1 MAENRKQRAIPI
13 SAKTTLP
20 FWDGIEA
27 GKLMLQYD
35 PDENVYQFYP
45 RAGSV
50 KTGRRNLVWRE
61 ASGVGT
67 IYSFTE
73 TYVPIAGFEE
83 RTPYLLAMVELEEGV
98 RILANLINVSA
109 PTISVGMPV
118 KVAFETITDEQ
129 DYFCFEPA

>member
-1 MAENRKQRAIPI
+1 MAKNKKQRAIPI
-13 SAKTTLP
+13 STQTTQP
-20 FWDGIEA
+20 FWDGIGA

-61 ASGVGT
+61 ASGQGT

-73 TYVPIAGFEE
+73 THVPTAGFEE
-83 RTPYLLAMVELEEGV
+83 RAPYLLAMIELEEGV

-109 PTISVGMPV
+109 AKISVGMPV
-118 KVAFETITDEQ
+118 KVAFETITKEQ